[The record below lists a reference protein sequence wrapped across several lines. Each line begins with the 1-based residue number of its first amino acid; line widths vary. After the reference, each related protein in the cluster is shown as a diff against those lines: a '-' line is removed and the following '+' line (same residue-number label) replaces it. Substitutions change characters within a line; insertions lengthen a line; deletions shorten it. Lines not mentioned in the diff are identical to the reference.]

1 MDLLLSCWALG
12 ESFAKSLP
20 TVAPQCVAL
29 VMPAAQDAAFV
40 GSLAWFVLGLDP
52 CTASIIANVIS
63 PQDFVPHLAD
73 IQETG

>member
-29 VMPAAQDAAFV
+29 VMPVVQDAAFV
-40 GSLAWFVLGLDP
+40 GSLAWFVLGSDR
-52 CTASIIANVIS
+52 CIATITANVIC
-63 PQDFVPHLAD
+63 P
-73 IQETG
+73 

>member
-40 GSLAWFVLGLDP
+40 ASLAWFVLVSDG
-52 CTASIIANVIS
+52 CTATIMANVVC
-63 PQDFVPHLAD
+63 P
-73 IQETG
+73 